1 MIHYKTGNLLDS
13 EAEALVNTV
22 NTVGVMGK
30 GIALQFK
37 SRFPN
42 NFKSYLNAC
51 KNKELEVGH
60 LLVTEEQSL
69 LVGKKII
76 INFPTKTNWR
86 LPSEYPYI
94 EAGLTE
100 LVKVIKEKNIKS
112 IAIPPLGSGNGGL
125 NWSKVKQILEKH
137 LSDVD
142 CDIHIYE
149 PSAAIQEALKKERV
163 KLTPARAML
172 LSVLYELVRNGE
184 FVSEFSSEKIAYFL
198 QRFGAKQ
205 NFKLEFQP
213 NFYGPYSGKVKHV
226 LYFLNG
232 SYIMGYS
239 SKDKKPFEE
248 LGLIPDAEIEVNAF
262 LDKPENSKYKSI
274 VEKTKSFLTG
284 FYSPF
289 GLELL
294 STIDFIISEK
304 KDNSQEVVTKELE
317 NWSDRKKTLFTK
329 PKFIQIA
336 INNLN
341 LHLNQK
347 QAYW

>member
-13 EAEALVNTV
+13 NADALVNTV

-37 SRFPN
+37 NVFPN
-42 NFKSYLNAC
+42 NFKLYAQAC
-51 KNKELEVGH
+51 KNKELKVGH
-60 LLVTEEQSL
+60 LLVTEEETL
-69 LVGKKII
+69 LSGKKII

-86 LPSEYPYI
+86 LPSEYQYI

-100 LVKVIKEKNIKS
+100 LVKVIREKNIKS

-125 NWSKVKQILEKH
+125 NWNEVKQILEKH
-137 LSDVD
+137 LADVD

-149 PSAAIQEALKKERV
+149 PSVAIQETLKKERV

-172 LSVLYELVRNGE
+172 LSILYELVRHGE

-198 QRFGAKQ
+198 QRFGAKEI
-205 NFKLEFQP
+205 FKLEFQP
-213 NFYGPYSGKVKHV
+213 NFYGPYSGKVRHL
-226 LYFLNG
+226 LYYLNG

-248 LGLIPDAEIEVNAF
+248 LGLIPDGELKVNEF
-262 LDKPENSKYKSI
+262 LDKAENATMKSI
-274 VEKTKSFLTG
+274 VEKTKLFLAG

-294 STIDFIISEK
+294 STIDYIISEK
-304 KDNSQEVVTKELE
+304 NVKTPETITKELE
-317 NWSDRKKTLFTK
+317 NWSDRKKTLFTN

-336 INNLN
+336 VKNLKS
-341 LHLNQK
+341 HLN
-347 QAYW
+347 

>member
-1 MIHYKTGNLLDS
+1 MIHYRIGNLLDS

-37 SRFPN
+37 NMFPN
-42 NFKSYLNAC
+42 NFKLYFNAS
-51 KNKELEVGH
+51 KNKEIKIGK
-60 LLVTEEQSL
+60 LLITEEVAL
-69 LVGKKII
+69 LVGKKIV
-76 INFPTKTNWR
+76 INFPTKTDWR
-86 LPSEYPYI
+86 LPSEYQYI

-100 LVKVIKEKNIKS
+100 LVKIIKEKNIRS

-125 NWSKVKQILEKH
+125 DWNKVKQILEKH
-137 LSDVD
+137 LAGME

-149 PSAAIQEALKKERV
+149 PSAAIQEVLKKERV

-198 QRFGAKQ
+198 QRFGAKET
-205 NFKLEFQP
+205 FKLDFQP

-226 LYFLNG
+226 LYYLNG

-248 LGLIPDAEIEVNAF
+248 LGLILNAETEVDEF
-262 LDKPENSKYKSI
+262 LDKPENTTHKGT
-274 VEKTKSFLTG
+274 VEKTKLFLTG

-304 KDNSQEVVTKELE
+304 KANTQEAITKELE
-317 NWSDRKKTLFTK
+317 NWSDRKKTLFTNA
-329 PKFIQIA
+329 KFVQIA
-336 INNLN
+336 LNNLN
-341 LHLNQK
+341 LHLK
-347 QAYW
+347 

>member
-37 SRFPN
+37 NMFPN
-42 NFKSYLNAC
+42 NFKLYSNAC
-51 KNKELEVGH
+51 KVKEIKVGH
-60 LLVTEEQSL
+60 LFVTEEESL
-69 LVGKKII
+69 IAGKKII

-86 LPSEYPYI
+86 LPSEYQYI
-94 EAGLTE
+94 EAGLSE
-100 LVKVIKEKNIKS
+100 LIEVIITKNIKS

-125 NWSKVKQILEKH
+125 DWNKVKPMLEKY
-137 LSDVD
+137 LVD
-142 CDIHIYE
+142 LDCEIYIYE
-149 PSAAIQEALKKERV
+149 PSLDVQEVLKKERV

-172 LSVLYELVRNGE
+172 LSVLYEMVRNGE

-198 QRFGAKQ
+198 QRFGAKEA
-205 NFKLEFQP
+205 FKLEFQP

-226 LYFLNG
+226 LFHLNG
-232 SYIMGYS
+232 SYIIGYS

-248 LGLIPDAEIEVNAF
+248 LGLIPDAEKDVNEF
-262 LDKPENSKYKSI
+262 LNKPENIQFKNTT
-274 VEKTKSFLTG
+274 EKTKNFLTG

-294 STIDFIISEK
+294 STIDFIISNK
-304 KDNSQEVVTKELE
+304 HVDTQKAIAIELE
-317 NWSDRKKTLFTK
+317 NWSDRKKTLFTN

-336 INNLN
+336 INNLK
-341 LHLNQK
+341 LHLN
-347 QAYW
+347 

>member
-37 SRFPN
+37 NMFPN
-42 NFKSYLNAC
+42 NFKLYSCAC
-51 KNKELEVGH
+51 KNKEVKVGQ
-60 LLVTEEQSL
+60 LLVIEDESL

-86 LPSEYPYI
+86 LPSEYQYI
-94 EAGLTE
+94 EEGLKE
-100 LVKVIKEKNIKS
+100 LVKVIIEKNIKS

-125 NWSKVKQILEKH
+125 DWSKVKSILEKN
-137 LSDVD
+137 LSNLSCDVY
-142 CDIHIYE
+142 IYE
-149 PSAAIQEALKKERV
+149 PSKTIQEALKKERV

-172 LSVLYELVRNGE
+172 LSVLYEMVRNGE

-198 QRFGAKQ
+198 QRFGAKE

-226 LYFLNG
+226 LYYLNG

-239 SKDKKPFEE
+239 SKDKKPFED
-248 LGLIPDAEIEVNAF
+248 LFLIPDAETEVNEY
-262 LDKPENSKYKSI
+262 LDSPKNSDYKTT
-274 VEKTKSFLTG
+274 VEKTKKFLSG

-294 STIDFIISEK
+294 STIDFIITEK
-304 KDNSQEVVTKELE
+304 KVYTQEAIVKELE
-317 NWSDRKKTLFTK
+317 NWSDRKKTLFTN

-336 INNLN
+336 ITNLKA
-341 LHLNQK
+341 HLS
-347 QAYW
+347 

>member
-1 MIHYKTGNLLDS
+1 MIHYKTGNLLES

-30 GIALQFK
+30 GIALQFRNK
-37 SRFPN
+37 FPN
-42 NFKSYLNAC
+42 NFKMYSKAC
-51 KNKELEVGH
+51 KSNDVKMGH
-60 LLVTEEQSL
+60 LLVTEEEAL
-69 LVGKKII
+69 LTGKKII

-86 LPSEYPYI
+86 LPSEYQYV
-94 EAGLTE
+94 EAGLSE
-100 LVKVIKEKNIKS
+100 LVKVIKAKQLKS
-112 IAIPPLGSGNGGL
+112 IAIPPLGAGNGGL
-125 NWSKVKQILEKH
+125 DWNKVKQILEKH

-142 CDIHIYE
+142 CDIYIYE
-149 PSAAIQEALKKERV
+149 PSTAIQEVLKKERV

-198 QRFGAKQ
+198 QRFGAKET
-205 NFKLEFQP
+205 FKLEFQP

-226 LYFLNG
+226 LYYLNG

-248 LGLIPDAEIEVNAF
+248 LGLILDAEIEVNEF
-262 LDKPENSKYKSI
+262 LNKSENAENKST
-274 VEKTKSFLTG
+274 VEKTKSFLKG

-294 STIDFIISEK
+294 STIDFIISNK
-304 KDNSQEVVTKELE
+304 KANSQEAITKELE
-317 NWSDRKKTLFTK
+317 NWSDRKKTLFNN

-336 INNLN
+336 LKNLK
-341 LHLNQK
+341 LHLN
-347 QAYW
+347 

>member
-37 SRFPN
+37 NMFPN
-42 NFKSYLNAC
+42 NFKLYASAC
-51 KNKELEVGH
+51 KNKELKIGK
-60 LLVTEEQSL
+60 LLVTKEEVL
-69 LVGKKII
+69 LLGKKTI

-86 LPSEYPYI
+86 LPSEYQYI
-94 EAGLTE
+94 ESGLVE
-100 LVKVIKEKNIKS
+100 LLKVIKEKNIKS
-112 IAIPPLGSGNGGL
+112 IAIPPLGAGNGGL
-125 NWSKVKQILEKH
+125 DWNKVKQILEKY
-137 LSDVD
+137 LSNLD
-142 CDIHIYE
+142 CEIFIYE
-149 PSAAIQEALKKERV
+149 PSDAIKEFLKKERV

-198 QRFGAKQ
+198 QRFGAKDT
-205 NFKLEFQP
+205 FKLEFQP

-226 LYFLNG
+226 LYYLNG

-248 LGLIPDAEIEVNAF
+248 LGLIPDAELDVNEF
-262 LDKPENSKYKSI
+262 LNRPENLTYKKI
-274 VEKTKSFLTG
+274 VEKTKSFLKG

-294 STIDFIISEK
+294 STIDFIITEK
-304 KDNSQEVVTKELE
+304 NSKTIESITKELE
-317 NWSDRKKTLFTK
+317 IWSNRKKTLFINQ
-329 PKFIQIA
+329 KFIQIA
-336 INNLN
+336 IDNIE
-341 LHLNQK
+341 LHLEPV
-347 QAYW
+347 

>member
-1 MIHYKTGNLLDS
+1 MLHYKKGNLLES
-13 EAEALVNTV
+13 ESEALVNTV

-37 SRFPN
+37 NLFSN
-42 NFKSYLNAC
+42 NFKLYVQAC
-51 KNKELEVGH
+51 KKKEFNIGQ
-60 LLVTEEQSL
+60 LLVTEDESL
-69 LVGKKII
+69 LTGKKII
-76 INFPTKTNWR
+76 INFPTKTDWR
-86 LPSEYPYI
+86 SPSEYQYV
-94 EAGLTE
+94 EAGLIE
-100 LVKVIKEKNIKS
+100 LVKVIKKKKIKS

-125 NWSKVKQILEKH
+125 DWNKVKQLLEKH
-137 LSDVD
+137 LKEVD
-142 CDIHIYE
+142 CEIHIYE
-149 PSAAIQEALKKERV
+149 PNEAIQEVLKKERV

-198 QRFGAKQ
+198 QRFGAKET
-205 NFKLEFQP
+205 FKLEFLP

-226 LYFLNG
+226 LFYLNG

-248 LGLIPDAEIEVNAF
+248 LGLIPDGELEVKEF
-262 LDKPENSKYKSI
+262 LNKPENVAFKNT
-274 VEKTKSFLTG
+274 VEKTKLFLKG

-304 KDNSQEVVTKELE
+304 NVKTPNGIMKELE
-317 NWSDRKKTLFTK
+317 NWSDRKKTLFTNK
-329 PKFIQIA
+329 KFIQIA
-336 INNLN
+336 VKNLES
-341 LHLNQK
+341 HLS
-347 QAYW
+347 